1 MKEAI
6 ESDWKLFRSQLEP
19 WRERYLTKVNK
30 KLAAILADEELN
42 DTDRFW
48 KLKETCDQKARILS
62 DCFDDIRRSTM
73 KLRLAFML
81 KNKVISGE
89 DLLAFQDEGIRQIE
103 NW

>member
-1 MKEAI
+1 MKEVI
-6 ESDWKLFRSQLEP
+6 ESDWKLFRSQIEP
-19 WRERYLTKVNK
+19 WRERYLAKVNK
-30 KLAAILADEELN
+30 KLAAILADEKMNE
-42 DTDRFW
+42 TDRFW
-48 KLKETCDQKARILS
+48 KLKETCDQKVRILS

-89 DLLAFQDEGIRQIE
+89 DLLAFQNECIRQLE